1 MNRSCLTALLCS
13 LSTICVAADVVIRL
27 PQAPSVVRNVVT
39 YACEGLPQIRI
50 MVEYITAGSNALAV
64 VPVSGEALVFAGV
77 LSGSG
82 ARYAAGHYIWWTK
95 GTSAD
100 LYDQRRGEGAK
111 PIGCQEVGR
120 G

>member
-13 LSTICVAADVVIRL
+13 LPTIGVAADVVIRL
-27 PQAPSVVRNVVT
+27 PQASSVVRNVVT
-39 YACEGLPQIRI
+39 YACEGLPQIR
-50 MVEYITAGSNALAV
+50 VEYITAGSNALAV

-82 ARYAAGHYIWWTK
+82 ARYAAGPYIWWTK
-95 GTSAD
+95 GPTAD
-100 LYDQRRGEGAK
+100 LYDQRQGDSAK
-111 PIGCQEVGR
+111 PIGCQEIGR

>member
-1 MNRSCLTALLCS
+1 MNRSCLAGLLC
-13 LSTICVAADVVIRL
+13 LLPTICVAADVVIRL
-27 PQAPSVVRNVVT
+27 PQALAVTRNVVT
-39 YACEGLPQIRI
+39 YACQGLPQIR
-50 MVEYITAGSNALAV
+50 VEYITAGSNALAV

-82 ARYAAGHYIWWTK
+82 ARYAAGPYIWWAK

-100 LYDQRRGEGAK
+100 LYDQRQADGAK

>member
-13 LSTICVAADVVIRL
+13 LPTIGVAADVVIRL
-27 PQAPSVVRNVVT
+27 PQASSVVRNVVT
-39 YACEGLPQIRI
+39 YACEGLPQIR
-50 MVEYITAGSNALAV
+50 VEYITAGSNALAV

-82 ARYAAGHYIWWTK
+82 ARYAAGPYIWWTK
-95 GTSAD
+95 GPSAD
-100 LYDQRRGEGAK
+100 LYDQRQGDSAK

>member
-1 MNRSCLTALLCS
+1 MNKAYLTGLLC
-13 LSTICVAADVVIRL
+13 LLPTICGAADVVIRL

-39 YACEGLPQIRI
+39 YACESLPQIR
-50 MVEYITAGSNALAV
+50 VEYITAGSSALAV
-64 VPVSGEALVFAGV
+64 VPISGEALIFAGV

-82 ARYAAGHYIWWTK
+82 ARYAAGSYIWWTK

-100 LYDQRRGEGAK
+100 LYDQRQGDGAK
-111 PIGCQEVGR
+111 PIACQQVGR